1 MNLVLEDAEEVDTK
15 NNTRLKIGKLTL
27 TLYNFNAIFDF
38 DISYFILGRL
48 MLKGDNIT
56 LIQGVEN

>member
-27 TLYNFNAIFDF
+27 TLYNFNAIL
-38 DISYFILGRL
+38 ILTFHIL
-48 MLKGDNIT
+48 P
-56 LIQGVEN
+56 